1 MANVLNEEKKQQ
13 VLALGRLGWS
23 LRRIQQA
30 IKIRRETAS
39 AYLKAAG
46 IAVRPPSG
54 WGRCEPKPANE
65 VITDFGAAKPAIPV
79 IPDACSPS
87 PSPNPNPNPENPSN
101 KGRSK
106 TTSKP
111 ANENEVITDSA
122 VVSGP
127 SACEPYREA
136 IDLGINRGRNAMA
149 IWQDLVSEYG
159 FASSYQSV
167 QRFVRKRRGVQTPEA
182 RVVIVTAAGQEAQ
195 VDYGTGP
202 MVRDPES
209 RKYRRT
215 RLFVMTL
222 GCSRKSI
229 RLLTFRSSSRI
240 WAELHE
246 RAFRRLGGVTRV
258 VVLDNLREGV
268 LVPDIYDP
276 ALNPLYRDVL
286 AHYGAVAMPCRIQDP
301 DRKGKV
307 ESGVGHAQRTPLKGR
322 RFESLEEAQ
331 AYLDHWEQRWAD
343 TRIPGTT
350 KRQVAAMFAEEK
362 PTLLPLPLEPFR
374 YYQYGE
380 RIVHLDGCVE
390 VEAAYYGAPP
400 GWIGRVLR
408 VQWDELYVRLLD
420 PKTGQLLREH
430 VRQKRGW
437 YRIKEEDHPKR
448 TPLRTSQLL
457 WRAGRA
463 GSHIGTL
470 CDAIHRQ
477 QGEVGVRRILGVLS
491 LAKKYGTAAV
501 DEACAAALDMGVQ
514 EYRFVRRYLERCPQ
528 APLSLQQVDPLIRE
542 LVQYLPHSRNWSP
555 FRSSRRRQSSEGSW
569 RLDSRSRSN
578 HFLRYRPGRHSALS
592 CFDCGSCVGCN
603 HVRPPTR
610 PSKPRFS
617 RRVVRAPHSPLII
630 LRYGGSHCVLVR
642 HQPEVRNLGSHQT
655 TRTNSSS
662 G

>member
-30 IKIRRETAS
+30 TSIRRETAS

-65 VITDFGAAKPAIPV
+65 VITDSGAAKPAIPV
-79 IPDACSPS
+79 IPGPVD
-87 PSPNPNPNPENPSN
+87 PNCNPNPENLPN
-101 KGRSK
+101 KGK
-106 TTSKP
+106 AKATSKP
-111 ANENEVITDSA
+111 ANEVITDSA
-122 VVSGP
+122 VVSRP

-136 IDLGINRGRNAMA
+136 IDLGLNRGRNAMA

-167 QRFVRKRRGVQTPEA
+167 QRFVRKRRGTQTPEA

-222 GCSRKSI
+222 GCSRKSV

-246 RAFRRLGGVTRV
+246 RAFRRLGGATRI

-268 LVPDIYDP
+268 LVPDVYDP

-307 ESGVGHAQRTPLKGR
+307 ESGVGHAQKTPLKGL
-322 RFESLEEAQ
+322 RFESLDEAQ
-331 AYLDHWEQRWAD
+331 AYLDRWEQRWAD
-343 TRIPGTT
+343 TRIHGTT
-350 KRQVAAMFAEEK
+350 KRQVAAMFADEK
-362 PTLLPLPLEPFR
+362 PTLLQLPLEPFR

-457 WRAGRA
+457 SRAGRA
-463 GSHIGTL
+463 GAHIGAL

-477 QGEVGVRRILGVLS
+477 QGEVGVRRILG
-491 LAKKYGTAAV
+491 
-501 DEACAAALDMGVQ
+501 Q
-514 EYRFVRRYLERCPQ
+514 E
-528 APLSLQQVDPLIRE
+528 
-542 LVQYLPHSRNWSP
+542 
-555 FRSSRRRQSSEGSW
+555 
-569 RLDSRSRSN
+569 
-578 HFLRYRPGRHSALS
+578 
-592 CFDCGSCVGCN
+592 
-603 HVRPPTR
+603 
-610 PSKPRFS
+610 
-617 RRVVRAPHSPLII
+617 
-630 LRYGGSHCVLVR
+630 VR
-642 HQPEVRNLGSHQT
+642 HGGGR
-655 TRTNSSS
+655 
-662 G
+662 

>member
-1 MANVLNEEKKQQ
+1 MGMANVLNEEKKQQ

-30 IKIRRETAS
+30 TRIRRETAS

-65 VITDFGAAKPAIPV
+65 VITDSGAAKPAIPV
-79 IPDACSPS
+79 IPDACD
-87 PSPNPNPNPENPSN
+87 PNPNPNPENPSN

-136 IDLGINRGRNAMA
+136 IDLGISRGRNAMA

-167 QRFVRKRRGVQTPEA
+167 QRFVRRRRGTQTPEA
-182 RVVIVTAAGQEAQ
+182 HVVIVTAAGQEAQ

-209 RKYRRT
+209 CKYRRT

-222 GCSRKSI
+222 GCSRKSV

-246 RAFRRLGGVTRV
+246 RAFRRLGGATRI

-276 ALNPLYRDVL
+276 TLNPLYRDVL

-307 ESGVGHAQRTPLKGR
+307 ESGVGHAQKTPLKGL

-331 AYLDHWEQRWAD
+331 AHLDHWEQRWAD
-343 TRIPGTT
+343 TRIHGTT

-374 YYQYGE
+374 YYRYGE

-400 GWIGRVLR
+400 GWIGRLLR

-463 GSHIGTL
+463 GSHIGAL

-542 LVQYLPHSRNWSP
+542 LVQYRDFINYKTK
-555 FRSSRRRQSSEGSW
+555 E
-569 RLDSRSRSN
+569 
-578 HFLRYRPGRHSALS
+578 
-592 CFDCGSCVGCN
+592 
-603 HVRPPTR
+603 
-610 PSKPRFS
+610 
-617 RRVVRAPHSPLII
+617 I
-630 LRYGGSHCVLVR
+630 
-642 HQPEVRNLGSHQT
+642 EE
-655 TRTNSSS
+655 
-662 G
+662 

>member
-1 MANVLNEEKKQQ
+1 MANVLNDEKKQQ

-30 IKIRRETAS
+30 THVRRETAS
-39 AYLKAAG
+39 TYLKAVG

-54 WGRCEPKPANE
+54 WGRHEAKPANE
-65 VITDFGAAKPAIPV
+65 VITDFGAAKLAIPV
-79 IPDACSPS
+79 IPDAC
-87 PSPNPNPNPENPSN
+87 NPNPKNPSN
-101 KGRSK
+101 KGRSR

-111 ANENEVITDSA
+111 ANENQVITDSA
-122 VVSGP
+122 VVTGA

-136 IDLGINRGRNAMA
+136 INLGLSRGRNAMA

-167 QRFVRKRRGVQTPEA
+167 QRFVRKRRGTQTPEA

-222 GCSRKSI
+222 GCSRKSV

-246 RAFRRLGGVTRV
+246 RAFRRLGGATRI

-286 AHYGAVAMPCRIQDP
+286 AYYGAVAMPCRIQDP

-307 ESGVGHAQRTPLKGR
+307 ESGVGHAQKTPLKGL
-322 RFESLEEAQ
+322 RFETLEEAQ

-343 TRIPGTT
+343 TRIHGTT

-380 RIVHLDGCVE
+380 RIVHLDG
-390 VEAAYYGAPP
+390 A
-400 GWIGRVLR
+400 
-408 VQWDELYVRLLD
+408 
-420 PKTGQLLREH
+420 
-430 VRQKRGW
+430 
-437 YRIKEEDHPKR
+437 
-448 TPLRTSQLL
+448 
-457 WRAGRA
+457 
-463 GSHIGTL
+463 
-470 CDAIHRQ
+470 
-477 QGEVGVRRILGVLS
+477 
-491 LAKKYGTAAV
+491 
-501 DEACAAALDMGVQ
+501 
-514 EYRFVRRYLERCPQ
+514 
-528 APLSLQQVDPLIRE
+528 
-542 LVQYLPHSRNWSP
+542 
-555 FRSSRRRQSSEGSW
+555 
-569 RLDSRSRSN
+569 SRSR
-578 HFLRYRPGRHSALS
+578 
-592 CFDCGSCVGCN
+592 
-603 HVRPPTR
+603 PPTTAHRQAGSGACCACNGMSCMFVCSILR
-610 PSKPRFS
+610 PANCCANTSARSAVGIALKKRTTPS
-617 RRVVRAPHSPLII
+617 EHHCALGNCCGDRVVRGRTSVRSAMPSTTSKARSVCAAFSAFSPWPRSTAPPRSMKPAPL
-630 LRYGGSHCVLVR
+630 RSTWECKNTASCVAIWNAA
-642 HQPEVRNLGSHQT
+642 HKPH
-655 TRTNSSS
+655 
-662 G
+662 